1 MNFFRKKIKKF
12 WFRFFNL
19 NYVLSRYLQK
29 IRTTEYYCNRLYN
42 GTTKM
47 GSMILNGASTTSRSN
62 LSNTV
67 PCSIYQ
73 NDDLSSDEPSTKS
86 PNIALIS
93 LILLIGTCV
102 VALLLKKLRR
112 SMFFGAYVRRTLSD
126 VGILISIV
134 FKLKQQSAIFH

>member
-1 MNFFRKKIKKF
+1 
-12 WFRFFNL
+12 
-19 NYVLSRYLQK
+19 
-29 IRTTEYYCNRLYN
+29 
-42 GTTKM
+42 M

-134 FKLKQQSAIFH
+134 FMVFVDSLIEKETGLKTQVFNYFMIKLGSKNRLAKKSYPTDWIIR